1 MGEYK
6 YDADIC
12 RERGWGVGTRLI
24 ADEDMRPFVIEITAM
39 GLKHVLAALV
49 ERDGTIHASSEGY
62 WSLQWREWREV
73 EPAGSARKERGNEST

>member
-1 MGEYK
+1 MSEYK

-12 RERGWGVGTRLI
+12 RENGWGVGTRLI

-49 ERDGTIHASSEGY
+49 ERDGTIHASSEWY
-62 WSLQWREWREV
+62 WSLQHREWRKV
-73 EPAGSARKERGNEST
+73 ESKC

>member
-1 MGEYK
+1 MSEYK

-12 RERGWGVGTRLI
+12 RENGWGVGTRLI

-62 WSLQWREWREV
+62 WSLQWREWRKVAEG
-73 EPAGSARKERGNEST
+73 ADDGNDND